1 MSRRKLPLFLYAGIR
16 VLPVALVLLVGAW
29 AAFSTLWE
37 RNATVQL
44 EQRLAREAEFAAET
58 LSTRL
63 DTLKQSVQSVAT
75 NDLVINGLVDL
86 QSREQ
91 YLPTFIRSL
100 RLPGPAGA
108 MITMVDYKGRYISGN
123 GAPREFQGA
132 SWFAETLASD
142 EATVVFRPDLLR
154 VAVPIR
160 YQNSSEGMI
169 VVEYHDQDAAQA
181 MAPATSVDAIAL
193 LHQGTHVLISSQ
205 ETFRPTS
212 ARGIAHDQDWL
223 SVGRPVGGGY
233 DLTVVVGLS
242 RQNAESALRSFDTA
256 LGSVIKIALVGVL
269 AAILVSAKVAVTP
282 ISRMVEQISR
292 ITSAHHLSR
301 GLPVQG
307 PKEIQS
313 LAIAFNASNEAMHM
327 ETLKREIR
335 ERELEDAV
343 RKNAMLATAIEAT
356 TTGVSISD
364 PNQPDNPLIYCNNA
378 FCEMTGY
385 GAEDVLGRNCKFLR
399 GEDTDP
405 KATKEIRDAIANHR
419 PTTVELVNY
428 RKDGSTFWNLLTIFP
443 VFDNDG
449 TLINFV
455 GTHQDISAMKSAE
468 AERMR
473 LERELR
479 HSQKM
484 EALGTL
490 AGGIAHEIN
499 TPIQYIGDNLR
510 FLHVSTTDLL
520 AVIDG
525 QQGLAEAA
533 ASYADLA
540 EINEA
545 CRKTY
550 EDMDVDYL
558 REEAIQ
564 AVEQSIEGVK
574 QVADIVLAMKE
585 FSHPVS
591 KDMGFVDLNR
601 VVERSSVVCKSEW
614 KQAAYLELDLQA
626 DLPPITGQEGALNQV
641 VLNLIVN
648 AAHAVSAKGAEMGR
662 IAVRT
667 RLQDDHVR
675 LVIEDNGT
683 GISEDIRERIFEPFF
698 TTKEVGRGTGQGL
711 AFVHDIIVNKH
722 SGTVNVTSREG
733 QGTTMTVT
741 LPLENKPAVAA

>member
-1 MSRRKLPLFLYAGIR
+1 MSRHKLPLFLHAGIR

-37 RNATVQL
+37 RNATARV
-44 EQRLAREAEFAAET
+44 EQRLAREAEFAADT

-63 DTLKQSVQSVAT
+63 DTLKQSLQSVAM

-108 MITMVDYKGRYISGN
+108 EITMVDYKGRYIVGN

-132 SWFAETLASD
+132 RWFAETLD
-142 EATVVFRPDLLR
+142 REATVVLRPGLLR
-154 VAVPIR
+154 LAVPIR
-160 YQNSSEGMI
+160 YQNSTEGMI
-169 VVEYHDQDAAQA
+169 VVEYHDQDVAKA
-181 MAPATSVDAIAL
+181 MALSASVDAIAL
-193 LHQGTHVLISSQ
+193 LHQGTHVLFSSQ

-212 ARGIAHDQDWL
+212 AGGIAYAQDWL
-223 SVGRPVGGGY
+223 SVGRPVGGGH

-256 LGSVIKIALVGVL
+256 LGSVIKIALVAVL
-269 AAILVSAKVAVTP
+269 AAILVSAKVAVAP

-292 ITSAHHLSR
+292 ITSANHLSR

-307 PKEIQS
+307 PKELQS
-313 LAIAFNASNEAMHM
+313 LAIAFNASTEALRM
-327 ETLKREIR
+327 ETLKREVR

-378 FCEMTGY
+378 FYEMTGY

-405 KATKEIRDAIANHR
+405 KATQGIRDAIANHR

-428 RKDGSTFWNLLTIFP
+428 RKDGSAFWNLLTIFP

-449 TLINFV
+449 VLINFV
-455 GTHQDISAMKSAE
+455 GTQQDISAMKSAE
-468 AERMR
+468 AERLR

-499 TPIQYIGDNLR
+499 TPIQYIGDNLS
-510 FLHVSTTDLL
+510 FLHESTTDLL

-525 QQGLAEAA
+525 HRGLAEAA
-533 ASYADLA
+533 AGYAGLA

-550 EDMDVDYL
+550 DDMDVDYL

-574 QVADIVLAMKE
+574 QVANIVLAMKE

-591 KDMGFVDLNR
+591 KDMGLVDLNR

-614 KQAAYLELDLQA
+614 KQAACLELDLQA
-626 DLPPITGQEGALNQV
+626 DLPQITAQEGALNQV

-662 IAVRT
+662 IAIRT

-675 LVIEDNGT
+675 LVVEDNGT

-711 AFVHDIIVNKH
+711 ALVHDIIVKKH
-722 SGTVNVTSREG
+722 SGTVNVASREG

-741 LPLENKPAVAA
+741 LPVVNEPAVAA